1 MGVRQ
6 LITNFNASF
15 EQFVNKIE
23 NHEAVADQTIA
34 RAAQAA
40 AQVRREARRN
50 AIRSERLREALAS
63 AQKQVAHW
71 ECRAAALPEAAADD
85 AIECLTRAEYE
96 QTRVEQLTA
105 QLERFEKQSGALQ
118 RALSE
123 AEARLSDLKL
133 RRSDLVTRAQL
144 AELAA
149 AGSMPLQQSADALFD
164 RWETAIDARE
174 LGQGDSGFDDS
185 SSSTGD
191 AFERRFEQRERS
203 ERLRERLQTLRAT
216 AGSDDAGETL

>member
-23 NHEAVADQTIA
+23 NHEAIAEQTIA

-50 AIRSERLREALAS
+50 GIRSERLREALTN
-63 AQKQVAHW
+63 AQDQVVHW
-71 ECRAAALPEAAADD
+71 ERRAVALPESAAAD
-85 AIECLTRAEYE
+85 AIECLARADYE
-96 QTRVEQLTA
+96 QTRVEQLSQ
-105 QLERFEKQSGALQ
+105 QLERFEKQASALQ

-144 AELAA
+144 TELAE
-149 AGSMPLQQSADALFD
+149 AGSMPPQQSADELFD

-174 LGQGDSGFDDS
+174 LGQGVSGFADS
-185 SSSTGD
+185 SSNTGD
-191 AFERRFEQRERS
+191 AFEERFEQQERS
-203 ERLRERLQTLRAT
+203 ERLRERLQVLRASAKSVGPGE
-216 AGSDDAGETL
+216 AG